1 MRKVNILQAFS
12 SDSPGL
18 RNLSL
23 AVVLFATFLLIVTW
37 TGFYQAFEGEKE
49 EDLSTTYRDT
59 ANLARAFEEHTLRT
73 LRAADQ
79 TALFLKVQYEHEG
92 RSFDIPRYIREG
104 RLPGEPFNL
113 LGVADEHGEVAVS
126 SQVPFVKSNIGDREH
141 FRVHRDYDSERV
153 FVSKPVYGRASGRWS
168 IQMTRRV
175 NKPDGSFG
183 GVVVVSV
190 DPYYF
195 SEFYKQVDLGRNASV
210 YLVGRDGIVR
220 ARQSGAN
227 IAAGQDIT
235 GDPVLEMMLLND
247 SGQYRATSRVD
258 GITRLNSYR
267 ALHAYPL
274 AVVVG
279 VEEAAV
285 LESLRERMDRYY
297 PVIGMINFGIVVA
310 MLMLLK
316 FIARQKENE
325 ADLRQARELLEAR
338 VEQRTQELSA
348 LNEELTAMNQEHVAM
363 NEELNTTN
371 QELWNEVAE
380 RRRAED
386 QLRRKNEELVNAYS
400 EVKTIQ
406 VQAFQQDKM
415 ASIGQ
420 LAAGV
425 AHEINNP
432 MAFIISNLESLRDYL
447 GRLTRYIA
455 LQDETVTGLVDGRK
469 KSGRDAA
476 ATLVSRVADARQSLK
491 IDYVI
496 HDVESLISETME
508 GATRVKDIVQD
519 LKGFARVESE
529 NKPANINDGLESA
542 INIVWNEMKYKAAL
556 EKDFGELPLT
566 KCNIGQLNQV
576 FMNILMNA
584 AQAIDK
590 WGEIRVKTW
599 VEGGDIFVSIADTG
613 CGISPQILNRIYEP
627 FFTTK
632 EVGKGTGLGLSVS
645 YDIVKKHGGYIAVDS
660 EPGKGTTFTICIP
673 VVT

>member
-1 MRKVNILQAFS
+1 MREVNILQAFR
-12 SDSPGL
+12 SDSPVL
-18 RNLSL
+18 RNLSF
-23 AVVLFATFLLIVTW
+23 AVILFGAFLLVVTW
-37 TGFYQAFEGEKE
+37 AAFCHTYNGQKQ
-49 EDLSTTYRDT
+49 EDIDSAYRDT

-79 TALFLKVQYEHEG
+79 TALFLKYQYEHEG
-92 RSFDIPRYIREG
+92 RAFDIPRYVRDG
-104 RLPGEPFNL
+104 RLSVEPFNL
-113 LGVADEHGEVAVS
+113 LGVADEHGDLLLS
-126 SQVPFVKSNIGDREH
+126 SQVPFVHSNILDREH
-141 FRVHRDYDSERV
+141 FRVHMDYDSERV
-153 FVSKPVYGRASGRWS
+153 FISKPVYGRSSGRWS
-168 IQMTRRV
+168 IQLTRRI

-183 GVVVVSV
+183 GVAVVSV

-195 SEFYKQVDLGRNASV
+195 SRFYKQVDLGRNASII
-210 YLVGRDGIVR
+210 LVGRDGIIR
-220 ARQSGAN
+220 ARQTGDN
-227 IAAGQDIT
+227 IAAGQDLSNS
-235 GDPVLEMMLLND
+235 PALQQMLISD
-247 SGQYRATSRVD
+247 AGHYRTTSIID
-258 GITRLNSYR
+258 GITRLHSYR
-267 ALHAYPL
+267 VLHAYPL
-274 AVVVG
+274 AVAVG
-279 VEEAAV
+279 VEEAAI
-285 LESLRERMDRYY
+285 LENLQERMAGYY
-297 PVIGMINFGIVVA
+297 PMVGIVDIGIIIA
-310 MLMLLK
+310 MYLLLR
-316 FIARQKENE
+316 FIARQKEYE
-325 ADLRQARELLEAR
+325 SDLRQAREMLEAR
-338 VEQRTQELSA
+338 VEQRTQELSS
-348 LNEELTAMNQEHVAM
+348 LNEELTAMNEEHVAL

-386 QLRRKNEELVNAYS
+386 QLRHKHEELVSAYS
-400 EVKTIQ
+400 EVKMIQ

-447 GRLTRYIA
+447 DRLTRFIA
-455 LQDETVTGLVDGRK
+455 LQDETVSGLLKCRNM
-469 KSGRDAA
+469 SSRPTAEA
-476 ATLVSRVADARQSLK
+476 LVSRVADTRQTLK

-556 EKDFGELPLT
+556 EKDLGELPLT

-576 FMNILMNA
+576 FMNVLMNA

-599 VEGGDIFVSIADTG
+599 AEGGDIFISIADTG

-645 YDIVKKHGGYIAVDS
+645 YDIVKKHGGYISVDS

-673 VVT
+673 VVG